1 MTDAT
6 DSSKVALVTGGARGI
21 GRAIA
26 QALLRQ
32 GLRVVVADRQPAAW
46 VAEAGAADA
55 QRLHAAVVD
64 VTDRAA
70 IRALRDDTSRR
81 WGSVSVLVNN
91 AAISPKQ
98 ANGYSAGIL
107 DISASEWNTVLQ
119 VNLTAA
125 LVLCQEFLPG
135 MRDLGWGRVIN
146 MASLAGRTKSISAGA
161 SYMASKAGLIGLTR
175 AIATEM
181 GPFGITANCVAPG
194 RIVTEMSMTAG
205 AETNAKIAQ
214 QLPVRRLG
222 QPEEVAE
229 AVVYLA
235 GPLAG
240 FVNGAVID
248 INGGIYMP

>member
-1 MTDAT
+1 MADAT

-32 GLRVVVADRQPAAW
+32 GHRVVVADRQPAVW
-46 VAEAGAADA
+46 VAEAAAADA
-55 QRLHAAVVD
+55 QRLHATVLD

-70 IRALRDDTSRR
+70 IRALRDDTMRR
-81 WGSVSVLVNN
+81 WSAISILVNN

-107 DISASEWNTVLQ
+107 DIDASEWNSVLQ

-135 MRDLGWGRVIN
+135 MQELGWGRVVN

-175 AIATEM
+175 AIASEM

-205 AETNAKIAQ
+205 AEANAKIAQ

-222 QPEEVAE
+222 QPEEVAQ
-229 AVVYLA
+229 AVVYLS

>member
-1 MTDAT
+1 MAHAAE
-6 DSSKVALVTGGARGI
+6 SKVALVTGGARGI

-32 GLRVVVADRQPAAW
+32 GHRVVLADRQPAAW
-46 VAEAGAADA
+46 VAEAAAADA
-55 QRLHAAVVD
+55 QRLHATLLD
-64 VTDRAA
+64 VTDRDA
-70 IRALRDDTSRR
+70 IRALRDDTVRR
-81 WGSVSVLVNN
+81 WGAVSILVNN

-107 DISASEWNTVLQ
+107 DIDGAEWNAVLGI
-119 VNLTAA
+119 NLTAA
-125 LVLCQEFLPG
+125 LVLSQEFLPG
-135 MRDLGWGRVIN
+135 MQERGWGRVIN

-205 AETNAKIAQ
+205 VEANAKIAQ

-229 AVVYLA
+229 AVAYLA

>member
-1 MTDAT
+1 MADAT

-32 GLRVVVADRQPAAW
+32 GHRVVVADRQPAVW
-46 VAEAGAADA
+46 VAEAAAADA
-55 QRLHAAVVD
+55 QRLHATVLD

-70 IRALRDDTSRR
+70 IRALRDDTMRR
-81 WGSVSVLVNN
+81 WSAVSILVNN

-107 DISASEWNTVLQ
+107 DIDASEWNSVLQ

-135 MRDLGWGRVIN
+135 MRERGWGRVIN

-181 GPFGITANCVAPG
+181 GPFGVTANCVAPG

-205 AETNAKIAQ
+205 AEANAKIAQ